1 MTLIIEI
8 ALGIVL
14 GFILLRYLDF
24 IIGSAV
30 LLVGGVITL
39 GLLFFL
45 GSYFFEHLS
54 DVFGLVKGIFFLVL
68 TVFGS
73 AVVASVVGLI
83 SQKLPGLRKL
93 GSSDKSTTLKE
104 VIDDFSANKKSD
116 LYIDFLA
123 DNIKIGYLT
132 IVIIGFLFL
141 IFYAIGKA
149 FFESEIGGFI
159 GVAVVYA
166 LLIFLIP
173 YAKKPYQIS
182 KAELKEQIEIRKGLG
197 YDTSDLEDK
206 LTSK

>member
-14 GFILLRYLDF
+14 GFILLSYLDV

-30 LLVGGVITL
+30 VLVGGAIAL
-39 GLLFFL
+39 GLLFFV

-54 DVFGLVKGIFFLVL
+54 DVFELAKGLLLTVLV
-68 TVFGS
+68 VFGS
-73 AVVASVVGLI
+73 AVVAFFVGLT

-104 VIDDFSANKKSD
+104 VIDDFSVNKKSD

-123 DNIKIGYLT
+123 EKIRIGYLT
-132 IVIIGFLFL
+132 IFLVGFLFL
-141 IFYAIGKA
+141 ICYVIGKA
-149 FFESEIGGFI
+149 FFQSELGGFI
-159 GVAVVYA
+159 GIAAIYA

-173 YAKKPYQIS
+173 YAQKPHQMTDS
-182 KAELKEQIEIRKGLG
+182 QLKEQIEIRKGLG
-197 YDTSDLEDK
+197 YDTKDLEDK